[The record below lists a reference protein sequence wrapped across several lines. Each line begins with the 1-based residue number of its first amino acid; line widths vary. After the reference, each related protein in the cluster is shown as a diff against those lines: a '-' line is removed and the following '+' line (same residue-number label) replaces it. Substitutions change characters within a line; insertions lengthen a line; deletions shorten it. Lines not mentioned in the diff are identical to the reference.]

1 MTDKY
6 TAENIKVLKGRDAVR
21 KRPGMYIGDVRGT
34 GRTVLPDICNG
45 TCRPD
50 SNRD

>member
-21 KRPGMYIGDVRGT
+21 KRPGMYIGTSATWMMFPVSIT
-34 GRTVLPDICNG
+34 WFGRSWT
-45 TCRPD
+45 TR
-50 SNRD
+50 